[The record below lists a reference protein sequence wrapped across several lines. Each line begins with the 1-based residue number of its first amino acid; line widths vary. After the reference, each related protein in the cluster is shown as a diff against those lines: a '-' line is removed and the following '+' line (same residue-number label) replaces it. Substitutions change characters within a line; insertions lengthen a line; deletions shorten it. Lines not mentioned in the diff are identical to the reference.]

1 MGRGRECRGKE
12 EGWISVFLSQ
22 IEECVWQLKEKEKHL
37 SQLQEQEKAL
47 QTQFMD
53 SVGENNK
60 FKDFLLKASHMIAT

>member
-1 MGRGRECRGKE
+1 M
-12 EGWISVFLSQ
+12 FLSQ